1 MDGSASIGIDASDY
15 SVWKRSILGGILGY
29 INLRGEKKEID
40 TKTQQDLLIP
50 EYNIVIKDTILGD
63 GVTIWSNVNIYGA
76 KIGENT
82 KIGAFV
88 EIRKGVE
95 IGKNVKIEPLVFI
108 PEGVKIG
115 NCVFLGPNVVFTN
128 DVYPRSCTK
137 EGKLI
142 EEYEITTT
150 IVKDGTSIGAQSV
163 IMCGITIGEN
173 ALIGLGSTVMKDVPS
188 NSVVFGEKAKLR
200 RLIDE

>member
-1 MDGSASIGIDASDY
+1 M
-15 SVWKRSILGGILGY
+15 GY
-29 INLRGEKKEID
+29 INLRGEKKEIESGLS
-40 TKTQQDLLIP
+40 QDLFIP

-128 DVYPRSCTK
+128 DVYPRSCTERGDLVK
-137 EGKLI
+137 EYK
-142 EEYEITTT
+142 ITPT
-150 IVKDGTSIGAQSV
+150 IVKDGASIGSQSV

-173 ALIGLGSTVMKDVPS
+173 ALIGLGSTLMNDVPA
-188 NSVVFGEKAKLR
+188 NTIVYGEKAKVR
-200 RLIDE
+200 RFSDESNPSC

>member
-1 MDGSASIGIDASDY
+1 M
-15 SVWKRSILGGILGY
+15 GY

-40 TKTQQDLLIP
+40 TEIPQDLLIP
-50 EYNIVIKDTILGD
+50 EYNIVINDTILGD

-76 KIGENT
+76 KIGRNT

-95 IGKNVKIEPLVFI
+95 IGENVKIEPLVFI

-128 DVYPRSCTK
+128 DMYPRSCTK
-137 EGKLI
+137 QGELI
-142 EEYEITTT
+142 EEYEITPTT
-150 IVKDGTSIGAQSV
+150 IKDGVSIGAQSV
-163 IMCGITIGEN
+163 IMCGITIGED
-173 ALIGLGSTVMKDVPS
+173 ALVGLGSTVMKDVPAGT
-188 NSVVFGEKAKLR
+188 VVYGEKARVR
-200 RLIDE
+200 RKFNESDSTR